1 MNYATMK
8 QFDTANGDG
17 IRCTLFVSGCTHHCP
32 NCFNKEQQD
41 FNYGK
46 QWTLREEREFIK
58 MAKNPQVCGI
68 SILGGE
74 PFDQV
79 HDYSLLMLLYRLRL
93 EVKKPIW
100 IWSGYTYEELVQNS
114 FKFSMLAQCDVLID
128 GEFKQDLY
136 DINLMYRGSSN
147 QRVIDLKQTF
157 LKNKIVYFTK

>member
-1 MNYATMK
+1 MHYASMK

-41 FNYGK
+41 FNFGEE
-46 QWTLREEREFIK
+46 WTLRDEERFIK

-74 PFDQV
+74 PFDQTK
-79 HDYSLLMLLYRLRL
+79 DYSLFILLNRLRL

-100 IWSGYTYEELVQNS
+100 IWSGYTYEQLIQNP
-114 FKFSMLAQCDVLID
+114 FKFAMLSECDVLID
-128 GEFKQDLY
+128 GEFIQDLY